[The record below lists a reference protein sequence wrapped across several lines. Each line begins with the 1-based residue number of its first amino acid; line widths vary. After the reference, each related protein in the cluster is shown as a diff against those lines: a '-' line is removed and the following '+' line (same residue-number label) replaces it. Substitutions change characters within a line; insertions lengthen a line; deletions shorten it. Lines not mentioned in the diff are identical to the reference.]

1 MFLSAGKQKKTI
13 MKSNQNTKWDN
24 TFKQKAILKHKY
36 IAVIYSMCVAFRPII
51 KQKKTRRSSKK
62 IIHMLLKQS
71 MQKMVMK
78 QMAMTAKK
86 IQVGK

>member
-51 KQKKTRRSSKK
+51 KQKKNKK
-62 IIHMLLKQS
+62 KQ
-71 MQKMVMK
+71 QKNNSHAFK
-78 QMAMTAKK
+78 TINAKN
-86 IQVGK
+86 GYETNGYDS